1 VNGAF
6 SLRIGLDALRANP
19 LRTILSTLGV
29 IMGVAAMVAV
39 LAIGDGVEI
48 YGRAQVSRL
57 TDVQAVLIM
66 PQLFERLDG
75 IFVERSDVVAF
86 GLSDLAAL
94 RAATPEAHRAV
105 LTTGAGT
112 IAQLEGSTA
121 RGRGL
126 RVTAGT
132 PDIFT
137 LRHVTAAAG
146 ALFTDADVAAARPIV
161 ILSAGAADTLA
172 GSPGTGATL
181 LGKKLAVQDRSFTI
195 TGVLAAREDGE
206 RMEAFVP
213 FGTIEG
219 QGFGRRGA
227 TATIALIA
235 NSVEAVDSMQ
245 RHAERWLEGRY
256 GDKWRQR
263 VNVVAETQRLK
274 QIAQV
279 FLVFKILMVAI
290 TGVSL
295 LVGGIGIMNVLLAS
309 VTERT
314 REIGIR
320 KAAGARHVDILRQFL
335 AESVSIT
342 GAGATVGTLLGLGI
356 AFLAA
361 AIMRWR
367 TQAPVHA
374 AVTAGTILFAAT
386 ASITVGLAFGLY
398 PALRAA
404 RLSPID
410 AIRHE

>member
-1 VNGAF
+1 MTQF
-6 SLRIGLDALRANP
+6 SLRVGLDALRVNP

-48 YGRAQVSRL
+48 YGRVQVARF
-57 TDVQAVLIM
+57 TDVQAVHIT
-66 PQLFERLDG
+66 PQVIERVDG
-75 IFVERSDVVAF
+75 IFVPRTDVVAF
-86 GLSDLAAL
+86 SLNDLRDL
-94 RAATPEAHRAV
+94 RGATPEAQHAV
-105 LTTGAGT
+105 LLQATGTVVRLDGT
-112 IAQLEGSTA
+112 AT
-121 RGRGL
+121 RGRGV

-132 PDIFT
+132 PDIFAV
-137 LRHVTAAAG
+137 RHLAVRAG
-146 ALFTDADVAAARPIV
+146 ALFQDTDVAQARPV
-161 ILSAGAADTLA
+161 VVLSASAADTLA
-172 GSPGTGATL
+172 GPGAAAAL
-181 LGKKLAVQDRSFTI
+181 VGKRLMLQDRPFTI
-195 TGVLAAREDGE
+195 AGILAPLESDE

-213 FGTIEG
+213 FGTA
-219 QGFGRRGA
+219 QGMGLGGRAMVAAITLQAR
-227 TATIALIA
+227 
-235 NSVEAVDSMQ
+235 SVEAVDSMQ
-245 RHAERWLEGRY
+245 RHAERWLAHRY
-256 GDKWRQR
+256 GRAWDKQ
-263 VNVVAETQRLK
+263 VNVVAATERLRR
-274 QIAQV
+274 ITQV
-279 FLVFKILMVAI
+279 FLVFKILMGSI

-320 KAAGARHVDILRQFL
+320 KAAGARHRDILMQFL

-367 TQAPVHA
+367 TDAPVHA
-374 AVTAGTILFAAT
+374 AVTAGTIVFAAL
-386 ASITVGLAFGLY
+386 ASVTVGLVFGLY